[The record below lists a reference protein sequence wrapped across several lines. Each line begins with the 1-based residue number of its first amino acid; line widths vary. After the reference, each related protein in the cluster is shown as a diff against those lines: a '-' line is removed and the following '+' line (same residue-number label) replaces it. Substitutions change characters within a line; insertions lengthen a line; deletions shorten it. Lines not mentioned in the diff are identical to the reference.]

1 MRGQPWRRA
10 PGLLVAGAAI
20 LAILVALWVFHERRA
35 ATNTSVNGI
44 PQSIG
49 GPFALTD
56 GHGNRVTDRDFRGK
70 WLLIF
75 FGYTHCPDV
84 CPTTLSNL
92 ADTLAALGKAADR
105 VKVLFVTLDPERDT
119 PKVLLDYTAAFDSRI
134 VGLTGS
140 PEEIATTATAYH
152 VKYAKTQ
159 SGDDYFVDHSALI
172 HVLRPDGSY
181 ATFLFTDAAGLQMAK
196 RLRELMAGG

>member
-1 MRGQPWRRA
+1 MRGLWLRRA
-10 PGLLVAGAAI
+10 PGLLVAGAAM

-35 ATNTSVNGI
+35 APTIWVNGI
-44 PQSIG
+44 PQTIG

-56 GHGNRVTDRDFRGK
+56 HHGNRVTDRDFRGK

-92 ADTLAALGKAADR
+92 ADALAELGKAADR
-105 VKVLFVTLDPERDT
+105 VQVLFVTLDPERDT
-119 PKVLLDYTAAFDSRI
+119 PKALLDYTAAFDSRI
-134 VGLTGS
+134 IGLTGS
-140 PEEIATTATAYH
+140 PEEIAATATAYH

-159 SGDDYFVDHSALI
+159 QGDDYYVDHSALI

-181 ATFLFTDAAGLQMAK
+181 ATFMFTDASGLQMAK
-196 RLRELMAGG
+196 RLRELLAGG

>member
-1 MRGQPWRRA
+1 MKGPPLRRA
-10 PGLLVAGAAI
+10 PGLLLAGAAM
-20 LAILVALWVFHERRA
+20 LAILAALWVLHERRVA
-35 ATNTSVNGI
+35 PNTPVKGI
-44 PQSIG
+44 AQAIG

-56 GHGNRVTDRDFRGK
+56 DHGKQVTDRDFRGK

-92 ADTLAALGKAADR
+92 ADALAELGKAADR
-105 VKVLFVTLDPERDT
+105 VQILFVTLDPERDT
-119 PKVLLDYTAAFDSRI
+119 PKVLLDYIAAFDSRI
-134 VGLTGS
+134 IGLTGS
-140 PEEIATTATAYH
+140 PEDIATTATAYH

-159 SGDDYFVDHSALI
+159 QGDDYFVDHSTLI

-181 ATFLFTDAAGLQMAK
+181 ATFMFTDASGLQMAK
-196 RLRELMAGG
+196 RLRELMAGS